1 MEKVTRFSIS
11 VDTELLKK
19 YDALLKKTGYS
30 NRSEA
35 IRDLIRER
43 LIKEEWTDP
52 KKKVVGVLVLVYDH
66 ETRELTEVLN
76 QIQHRHVQVVIASL
90 HVHMDAH
97 NCLEIIVLK
106 GSVSRV
112 RKIAQELLTLRNVKH
127 GQLTMTTTGVDIP

>member
-19 YDALLKKTGYS
+19 YDSLLKKTGYS

-43 LIKEEWTDP
+43 LIKEEWADP
-52 KKKVVGVLVLVYDH
+52 KKKVVGVLALVYDH
-66 ETRELTEVLN
+66 GTRELTEVLN
-76 QIQHRHVQVVIASL
+76 QIQHRHVQDVIASL
-90 HVHMDAH
+90 HVHLDVH

-106 GSVSRV
+106 GPVKRV
-112 RKIAQELLTLRNVKH
+112 KKIAQELLTLRNVKH
-127 GQLTMTTTGVDIP
+127 GQLTMTTTGVDMP

>member
-11 VDTELLKK
+11 VDTELLRK
-19 YDALLKKTGYS
+19 YDSLLKEIGYS

-43 LIKEEWTDP
+43 LIKEEWKVP
-52 KKKVVGVLVLVYDH
+52 GKKVVGVLALVYDH
-66 ETRELTEVLN
+66 GTRELTEVLN
-76 QIQHRHVQVVIASL
+76 QIQHRYVQAVIASL
-90 HVHMDAH
+90 HVHLDAH

-106 GSVSRV
+106 GTVSRV
-112 RKIAQELLTLRNVKH
+112 KKIAQELLTLRNVKH

>member
-19 YDALLKKTGYS
+19 YDALLKETGYS

-43 LIKEEWTDP
+43 LIKEEWADP

-112 RKIAQELLTLRNVKH
+112 RKIAQELLTLRNIKH